1 LKSLNLPFYLTGGTA
16 VSRGYFHH
24 RYSDD
29 LDLFV
34 NRDNNFLSH
43 VEQTLNS
50 LEKAGFSIKVSESSS
65 PDFTRIYVNQNLNGL
80 NKNGLKIDFVNDID
94 VHFGN
99 IQKTDV
105 YYRTDSL
112 RNIISN
118 KYTALYRL
126 SVKDVVDICEI
137 SKHCAFDWKTIV
149 DEANEKEV
157 GVDLKEV
164 VEIFKS
170 FSDSNLMSVKWANK
184 PDITELRKNIEQI
197 AQDMIL
203 LQPNSLCKDYD
214 IKKIT
219 FNDVGE
225 KYVSEIIKQVNLGK
239 NLSESISLAEKSFSN
254 IKDNPEKIIEKNLL
268 NTFKK
273 VNCINTEKDL
283 SEFLKNNKSDIL
295 KELKKS
301 RDDDYG
307 GGR

>member
-1 LKSLNLPFYLTGGTA
+1 M
-16 VSRGYFHH
+16 
-24 RYSDD
+24 
-29 LDLFV
+29 
-34 NRDNNFLSH
+34 
-43 VEQTLNS
+43 
-50 LEKAGFSIKVSESSS
+50 KVSESSS

-99 IQKTDV
+99 IQETDV
-105 YYRTDSL
+105 YYRTDCL

-137 SKHCAFDWKTIV
+137 SKHCAFEWKTIV
-149 DEANEKEV
+149 EEANEKEA

-170 FSDSNLMSVKWANK
+170 FSDSNLMNVKWTNK
-184 PDITELRKNIEQI
+184 PDITELRKNIEQV

-203 LQPNSLCKDYD
+203 LNPNSLYKKQN
-214 IKKIT
+214 IKKVT

-225 KYVSEIIKQVNLGK
+225 KYVSEIIKQVNFGK
-239 NLSESISLAEKSFSN
+239 KLSESISLVENIFSN
-254 IKDNPEKIIEKNLL
+254 TKDNPEKIIEKNLL

-273 VNCINTEKDL
+273 VNSINTEKDL
-283 SEFLKNNKSDIL
+283 AEFLKNNRPDIF
-295 KELKKS
+295 KELNKS
-301 RDDDYG
+301 LDVDYDR
-307 GGR
+307 GR